1 MGTPQLDNRRR
12 LDAQTSSETNIGGV
26 DRNANF
32 KGKLLQLRGT
42 RHQTPGKN
50 HAVAIAEYLYERH

>member
-1 MGTPQLDNRRR
+1 MDAQLDNRRR
-12 LDAQTSSETNIGGV
+12 LDAHTSSEINIGGV
-26 DRNANF
+26 EGTPNF

>member
-1 MGTPQLDNRRR
+1 MDAQLDNRRR

-32 KGKLLQLRGT
+32 TGKLFRGT
-42 RHQTPGKN
+42 RHQMPGKN